1 MLFRSGINRYLY
13 GWNPTRGEN
22 KWHFDPTEDYGK
34 DYTCWN
40 WGGSI
45 VVHRLVQH
53 EDGTL
58 GVCPT
63 DTLIHAFGTGEK
75 TSWKPLDGIW
85 QMNGDTAA
93 CSSDSGYS
101 SILCGKLPRRGV
113 VRAKIKYEGRP
124 SRFGMA
130 LQVDEK
136 FDRGYYLMFEP
147 AYQRIEFRSGLRTS
161 ERGGQLF
168 PYAAE
173 MERPLR
179 LEPGKEYGL
188 ELYMED
194 TIALLYVN
202 RDVAFGFRMYNE
214 KEKNLGWFIS
224 DGSIQISHVEIAGE

>member
-1 MLFRSGINRYLY
+1 
-13 GWNPTRGEN
+13 
-22 KWHFDPTEDYGK
+22 
-34 DYTCWN
+34 
-40 WGGSI
+40 
-45 VVHRLVQH
+45 
-53 EDGTL
+53 
-58 GVCPT
+58 
-63 DTLIHAFGTGEK
+63 
-75 TSWKPLDGIW
+75 
-85 QMNGDTAA
+85 
-93 CSSDSGYS
+93 
-101 SILCGKLPRRGV
+101 
-113 VRAKIKYEGRP
+113 
-124 SRFGMA
+124 
-130 LQVDEK
+130 
-136 FDRGYYLMFEP
+136 MFEP

-179 LEPGKEYGL
+179 LDPGKEYGL